1 MTLSIFSFP
10 LRASHTASV
19 WCSVILYN
27 VCIACLQ
34 QRPIRGKVVFLF
46 GIFHGLVSSLYDIVT
61 KLTGVMEIWQE
72 FEIKVSIDE
81 SNVEENTWKLYGFLN
96 FFATIN
102 LLIFNFQKKIN
113 IYIYIYYIKQVWVC
127 CKNIWESWILSF
139 LANFQLTSSPL
150 TYNNQPGFFHIVL
163 HVLLD
168 KVHHTVC
175 IIYIEIYILD
185 C

>member
-1 MTLSIFSFP
+1 MLSLVRPSPSSVFLWEP
-10 LRASHTASV
+10 LIASV

-46 GIFHGLVSSLYDIVT
+46 GIFRRLVSSLYDIVT

-72 FEIKVSIDE
+72 FEIKVSVDE
-81 SNVEENTWKLYGFLN
+81 SKVEENIWKLYGFLN
-96 FFATIN
+96 FFVTIN
-102 LLIFNFQKKIN
+102 LLIFNWRKKI
-113 IYIYIYYIKQVWVC
+113 IYILHYTILSVVIAF
-127 CKNIWESWILSF
+127 KNNWESWILSF

-175 IIYIEIYILD
+175 I
-185 C
+185 